1 MNERLQADTAR
12 LSYALGATADAA
24 RRLEIQDAQFADI
37 SERLL
42 DRLNIRPTDRVV
54 ELGVGAGSFARR
66 ILHRLG
72 PGGNFVGVDKTQG
85 LLDQAA
91 NRIAQISAAQV
102 KLMLA
107 DISDAGAWLAGAD
120 VLVGRTVLHH
130 LAMPEVLLGR
140 LRGALRPG
148 TRLGFIEPEFRA
160 LVGRL
165 AVLEHRGRQDMV
177 PLRRWAEGI
186 SRYYQA
192 CGLSPTIGATLGR
205 TLEAAGFEEV
215 ESDWFECPIDAN
227 GIENIL
233 LYYDE
238 IRDKYESLGIMTAAE
253 IERDQRLLAALR
265 LDGLPAVWGMYCVT
279 CKQSGR

>member
-130 LAMPEVLLGR
+130 LAMPEVLL
-140 LRGALRPG
+140 
-148 TRLGFIEPEFRA
+148 
-160 LVGRL
+160 
-165 AVLEHRGRQDMV
+165 
-177 PLRRWAEGI
+177 
-186 SRYYQA
+186 
-192 CGLSPTIGATLGR
+192 
-205 TLEAAGFEEV
+205 
-215 ESDWFECPIDAN
+215 
-227 GIENIL
+227 
-233 LYYDE
+233 
-238 IRDKYESLGIMTAAE
+238 
-253 IERDQRLLAALR
+253 
-265 LDGLPAVWGMYCVT
+265 
-279 CKQSGR
+279 